1 MKALRLTLILS
12 LLALGTAHAA
22 GDEPPQV
29 ETIVVTAKR
38 PAAIETGETMLIV
51 TVRAPSR
58 IVPVLVPEVVVVS
71 PEDSVV
77 IEAPK
82 ADLAILKPNF
92 ESPKLSVAPTRIQL
106 ALLELPQSKG

>member
-1 MKALRLTLILS
+1 MNALRLTWILS
-12 LLALGTAHAA
+12 LFALGTAHAA

-38 PAAIETGETMLIV
+38 PAVIQTSDTILIV
-51 TVRAPSR
+51 TVRAPAR
-58 IVPVLVPEVVVVS
+58 ATAAVVPEVVVVS

-82 ADLAILKPNF
+82 ADLAILKPTF
-92 ESPKLSVAPTRIQL
+92 ELPKLSLAPTRIQL
-106 ALLELPQSKG
+106 ALTELPQAKG